1 MKYWSHDARSLG
13 MAPDCRGGAPLDARE
28 VVVEA
33 AAVQHLIAADAE
45 RRYSALMHRFRSFR
59 AWLALGACASV
70 VVSALALAGTDD
82 RASALATLA
91 GVETSPHRE
100 AAQDF
105 VTRARASLDRAS
117 RLRTAGDEPR
127 AKLSERAAL
136 RWAEAA
142 RDIAQ
147 AVSTEE
153 HTADLARRAADAGQ
167 IADRERA
174 LLEEA
179 AAQQGRLR
187 ALLDSDASAPLAKH
201 RVNSLDGGSP

>member
-1 MKYWSHDARSLG
+1 
-13 MAPDCRGGAPLDARE
+13 
-28 VVVEA
+28 
-33 AAVQHLIAADAE
+33 
-45 RRYSALMHRFRSFR
+45 MHRFRRWHACIAF
-59 AWLALGACASV
+59 GACASV

-82 RASALATLA
+82 RASALATLTN
-91 GVETSPHRE
+91 VETSPHRD

-105 VTRARASLDRAS
+105 VTRARASLDRAN
-117 RLRTAGDEPR
+117 RLRAAGDEAR

-153 HTADLARRAADAGQ
+153 HTADLSRRATDAGQ

-179 AAQQGRLR
+179 AAQKGRLR
-187 ALLDSDASAPLAKH
+187 AQLESDASAPPAKR
-201 RVNSLDGGSP
+201 RVESLDGGAP